1 MGNGNPQASML
12 KWPSIRKQKRDD
24 APVAP
29 ASAVRG
35 PAAEALELALLEG
48 IKRGQRAEFDALYRL
63 YHPRL
68 WRFLSHLMRQPDAIE
83 EALNDTLMVVWQRAE
98 GFDGRSKL
106 STWIFGIAY
115 RKGLKALSRQDLPV
129 DGDEV
134 EETSDPGPGPE
145 QQLGLAQLRGRLR
158 QAMSELS
165 PEHRA
170 VVELCYFHDMAYAE
184 IAEVVGCPA
193 ETVKTRMFYAR
204 RRLRLLLDDLAGL
217 EQGEQ

>member
-1 MGNGNPQASML
+1 MSI
-12 KWPSIRKQKRDD
+12 WPNLRKKRD
-24 APVAP
+24 AAP
-29 ASAVRG
+29 APARSA
-35 PAAEALELALLEG
+35 ASEAVELALLDG
-48 IKRGQRAEFDALYRL
+48 IRRGRRADFDALYRL

-83 EALNDTLMVVWQRAE
+83 EALNDTMLVVWQRAD

-129 DGDEV
+129 DDE
-134 EETSDPGPGPE
+134 EADEAADPGPGPE
-145 QQLGLAQLRGRLR
+145 QQFTLVQLRGRLKE
-158 QAMSELS
+158 AMAELS

-170 VVELCYFHDMAYAE
+170 VVELCYFHDMAYGE
-184 IAEVVGCPA
+184 IAEVVGCPQ

-204 RRLRLLLDDLAGL
+204 RRLRLLLDDLAGQ
-217 EQGEQ
+217 QGEEK